1 MTEATTNRNKI
12 HFFEEKKWIMV
23 YWFTK
28 TDFGINKMF
37 LQWAKWW
44 KGDFH
49 DISDPGFQEVY
60 EWVKE
65 TLQMSKNEIKQKRH
79 DIADNRPMPKY
90 IKKLAAKKGFYVKKC
105 STRNHRLK
113 VSGYAI
119 FKNQKDKM
127 EILYKDSDHMSSKGS
142 IKLFQHLKPQLKEA
156 LQKESTA
163 SSGLQKP

>member
-49 DISDPGFQEVY
+49 DISDPGFQEAY

-119 FKNQKDKM
+119 FKNQKDK
-127 EILYKDSDHMSSKGS
+127 
-142 IKLFQHLKPQLKEA
+142 KPVYGKKFDLTVKQVEEYLNKQED
-156 LQKESTA
+156 K
-163 SSGLQKP
+163 

>member
-79 DIADNRPMPKY
+79 CRQQANAKVHKEVSC
-90 IKKLAAKKGFYVKKC
+90 KK
-105 STRNHRLK
+105 R
-113 VSGYAI
+113 
-119 FKNQKDKM
+119 
-127 EILYKDSDHMSSKGS
+127 ILCQEMQY
-142 IKLFQHLKPQLKEA
+142 
-156 LQKESTA
+156 KES
-163 SSGLQKP
+163 SVKSQRICNL